1 MTRRQSD
8 PANPVTEV
16 VEIESLVANRGLNER
31 CKSETDLT
39 EKEIQVMS
47 LEEEMGS
54 HKEHWKMPS
63 FTQSFFFWKESKRRS
78 CIPIHTAVTYITLR
92 YDQIIDL
99 LLHSK
104 QESALTF

>member
-1 MTRRQSD
+1 MSD
-8 PANPVTEV
+8 PPKPVTEV
-16 VEIESLVANRGLNER
+16 VEIGSLVANLGLGER

-39 EKEIQVMS
+39 EREIQVMS
-47 LEEEMGS
+47 LEEEMDS
-54 HKEHWKMPS
+54 QRDHWKLPS
-63 FTQSFFFWKESKRRS
+63 FTQTFFFWKESKRRS
-78 CIPIHTAVTYITLR
+78 CIPIHVAVTYITLR